1 MKVLLQLILG
11 SASLLFF
18 MSCAS
23 TQSSRIKER
32 EKDFLAY
39 PPEVQQQ
46 IQSGNVDKGFT
57 EDMVYISKGTPS
69 EKSSQVKSGKTITI
83 WKYPKSETQMVE
95 PPRGS
100 APTGFSGA
108 YEYPTPG
115 AVPRQAPIFYG
126 KPMEIIE
133 FENGKVSGWR

>member
-1 MKVLLQLILG
+1 MLVG
-11 SASLLFF
+11 
-18 MSCAS
+18 CAS
-23 TQSSRIKER
+23 TSNSRIKEK
-32 EKDFLAY
+32 EKEFLAY

-57 EDMVYISKGTPS
+57 EDMVYMAKGTPS
-69 EKSSQVKSGKTITI
+69 EKSTQVKSGKTIKL
-83 WKYPKSETQMVE
+83 WKYSGTKTQMVE

-100 APTGFSGA
+100 AAPGFSGA

-115 AVPRQAPIFYG
+115 AVPKQSTMHYG
-126 KPMEIIE
+126 SSMQIIE